1 MTMIPQPARPSSP
14 VVLDPDEAV
23 DLAHLLDLIEDWLT
37 HADDDARDDLAH
49 YLDGSGN
56 GHLAAAGL
64 LRVLDHTTA
73 GLHRRLKQA
82 RQWPPATGDRP
93 TTTR

>member
-1 MTMIPQPARPSSP
+1 MIPQPAQPRFPI
-14 VVLDPDEAV
+14 VLDPDEAV
-23 DLAHLLDLIEDWLT
+23 DLAHLLDLIEDWLS

-64 LRVLDHTTA
+64 LRMLDHNTV
-73 GLHRRLKQA
+73 GLHRKLKEA
-82 RQWPPATGDRP
+82 RQQPPASSDGP

>member
-1 MTMIPQPARPSSP
+1 MIPTPMRPGFP

-23 DLAHLLDLIEDWLT
+23 EVTHLLDLLDDWLSR
-37 HADDDARDDLAH
+37 ADDDARADLAD
-49 YLDGSGN
+49 YLDGAGN

-64 LRVLDHTTA
+64 IATLQATSL

-82 RQWPPATGDRP
+82 NR
-93 TTTR
+93 

>member
-1 MTMIPQPARPSSP
+1 MISPPARPSFP

-23 DLAHLLDLIEDWLT
+23 DLTHLLDMIEDWLS

-56 GHLAAAGL
+56 GSLAAAGL
-64 LRVLDHTTA
+64 LRILDQIA
-73 GLHRRLKQA
+73 ASLHRRLKEA
-82 RQWPPATGDRP
+82 NR
-93 TTTR
+93 

>member
-1 MTMIPQPARPSSP
+1 MISPPARPSFP
-14 VVLDPDEAV
+14 VILDPDEAV
-23 DLAHLLDLIEDWLT
+23 DLAHLLDMIEDWLS

-49 YLDGSGN
+49 HLDGSGH

-64 LRVLDHTTA
+64 LRVLDQSTA

-82 RQWPPATGDRP
+82 RQWPRPSATDQ
-93 TTTR
+93 